1 MKMKKGHK
9 KKYNIY
15 NIIYNKRNE
24 KNTTYFFILSITMY
38 CTRYDKNKYFSY
50 LLFSSFLEL
59 FFRT

>member
-9 KKYNIY
+9 KKYNIPVY

-38 CTRYDKNKYFSY
+38 CTRYGK
-50 LLFSSFLEL
+50 
-59 FFRT
+59 

>member
-38 CTRYDKNKYFSY
+38 LNVLYKIW
-50 LLFSSFLEL
+50 
-59 FFRT
+59 